1 MSRTDHH
8 HLPPLPSHVTPSA
21 KVCAVVRLYLAVE
34 DDLSA
39 AQLQTVGAHVQLCP
53 DCAREQQ
60 VFRHVSLLVA
70 TLAAAHLSER
80 VDRAVM
86 TAIAAREQ
94 QNDVHAPRHSPA
106 ALRPRRFRWVIS
118 LGSVAA
124 LFALALSAS
133 LFWLSGGFQGHQ
145 LTTLELPANLSWNS
159 YVLYHTQTTMDS
171 QGEYYQ
177 VTSYQDMADHQTYLQ
192 IATPGKLNVVI
203 VENTQKSLGLD
214 MMHHVAQWNVQD
226 WDSNDP
232 SLFDLDSLRHD
243 LHTGHVVYQGKTSF
257 EGQEVYR
264 IHYPNG
270 YILLLDMHYMP
281 VNILVEHNDTSQ
293 GKPIYNVLRWLHP
306 SQVSSSLWNMTIPH
320 GFTMGNLP
328 SKP

>member
-106 ALRPRRFRWVIS
+106 ELRPRLFSCLIS
-118 LGSVAA
+118 LDPFPPR
-124 LFALALSAS
+124 FALALS
-133 LFWLSGGFQGHQ
+133 
-145 LTTLELPANLSWNS
+145 
-159 YVLYHTQTTMDS
+159 
-171 QGEYYQ
+171 
-177 VTSYQDMADHQTYLQ
+177 
-192 IATPGKLNVVI
+192 
-203 VENTQKSLGLD
+203 
-214 MMHHVAQWNVQD
+214 
-226 WDSNDP
+226 P
-232 SLFDLDSLRHD
+232 SLLC
-243 LHTGHVVYQGKTSF
+243 
-257 EGQEVYR
+257 
-264 IHYPNG
+264 
-270 YILLLDMHYMP
+270 
-281 VNILVEHNDTSQ
+281 
-293 GKPIYNVLRWLHP
+293 
-306 SQVSSSLWNMTIPH
+306 
-320 GFTMGNLP
+320 
-328 SKP
+328 